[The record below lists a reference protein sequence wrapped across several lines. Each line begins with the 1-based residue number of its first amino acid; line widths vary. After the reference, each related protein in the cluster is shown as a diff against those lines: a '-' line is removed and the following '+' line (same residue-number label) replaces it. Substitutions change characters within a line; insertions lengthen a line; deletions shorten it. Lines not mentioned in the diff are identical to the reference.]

1 MRVTM
6 TREEFIEFLGEHG
19 IPFTYDRLAYD
30 KYDGV
35 YVFSKKE
42 YNLKKTHPRKYKD
55 LYVPYIRVSDFGYK
69 RGRVY
74 TRENGLVGYKD
85 LSEVLDICLKYG
97 EI

>member
-1 MRVTM
+1 MTM
-6 TREEFIEFLGEHG
+6 TREEFIEFLSEHG
-19 IPFTYDRLAYD
+19 IPFTCDYLAC

-42 YNLKKTHPRKYKD
+42 YNLKKIHPRKYKD
-55 LYVPYIRVSDFGYK
+55 LYVPYIRVSDFGHK

-97 EI
+97 EV